1 MKRQLLICEDEP
13 SIRTMLQIMFQ
24 LEGIDADLASNGKE
38 ALILLGKHDYKA
50 ISLDLKMPIMSG
62 VELLHVLDK
71 ELHKRVVVFSC
82 YVDDALKEYPQVKFV
97 LNKPEDMQEYIKVI
111 KDLVNAA

>member
-1 MKRQLLICEDEP
+1 MKRQLLIIEDSP
-13 SIRTMLQIMFQ
+13 SLRVLLQIVLK
-24 LEGIDADLASNGKE
+24 LEGIESDLASNGKE

-50 ISLDLKMPIMSG
+50 ISLDLKMPIMTG
-62 VELLHVLDK
+62 IELLYVLDK

-111 KDLVNAA
+111 KDLVNAT